1 MLSKM
6 EGVFPE
12 PGAAASVA
20 GLKKLVEKG
29 IISSSEKV
37 VAVVTGSGLKDITD
51 VKNVFGSFTSVEK
64 DLPAEELFALAQSFY
79 KL

>member
-1 MLSKM
+1 
-6 EGVFPE
+6 
-12 PGAAASVA
+12 
-20 GLKKLVEKG
+20 
-29 IISSSEKV
+29 